1 MINIILNQIYFAA
14 TGKVN
19 CGDGLS
25 CTTDLPVVDASSA
38 QLQQILQIIFGILG
52 AVAVLMIVIGGLRF
66 ISAQGNPQEVAKAR
80 NTVLYAV
87 IGLIIML
94 AAEGIVSFV
103 LFTAS
108 KA

>member
-1 MINIILNQIYFAA
+1 MIQAILHNVLFAA
-14 TGKVN
+14 SGAVN
-19 CGDGLS
+19 CNQGTP
-25 CTTDLPVVDASSA
+25 CVTDLPVVDASTA
-38 QLQQILQIIFGILG
+38 QLQQILQITFGILG
-52 AVAVLMIVIGGLRF
+52 AAAVFVIVIAGLRF
-66 ISAQGNPQEVAKAR
+66 ISSQGNPQEVAKAR
-80 NTVLYAV
+80 NTVIYAI